1 MEKASTNLIKNTK
14 KQIRENRH
22 LLFLDNVKIIKDA
35 LKSGS
40 IKPIVAFVVN
50 ENLANELDLPCKT
63 YKTDAK
69 TIEGLVDVKTPQ
81 GVCVMVEYIPHI
93 AKMPKNNFLVL
104 DTIQDPGNAGTLI
117 RTALATGF
125 DTIVMVD
132 SVNVTNAKLVRS
144 TVGAVFN
151 TNIYEM
157 TKQEFLNTTKEWKLP
172 LLMADMEGENLFES
186 EFKEQLG
193 VVVGNEGK
201 GVCDEIA
208 SLCSHSIKIPMNKGI
223 ESLNAGVSGA
233 IIMYHINKNKI
244 GKEN

>member
-1 MEKASTNLIKNTK
+1 VEKASTNLIKNVK

-22 LLFLDNVKIIKDA
+22 LLFLDNPKIIKDA
-35 LKSGS
+35 LESKN
-40 IKPIVAFVVN
+40 INPIVAFVTDETKNFNLPCETYLVN
-50 ENLANELDLPCKT
+50 EKILESM
-63 YKTDAK
+63 
-69 TIEGLVDVKTPQ
+69 VDVKTPQ

-93 AKMPKNNFLVL
+93 VNVPTTNFLVL

-125 DTIVMVD
+125 DTIIMVD

-157 TKQEFLNTTKEWKLP
+157 TKHEFLTTMKEWNLP
-172 LLMADMEGENLFES
+172 LLMADMDGENLFES
-186 EFKEQLG
+186 EFKEQIG

-244 GKEN
+244 EKEN